1 MVVQNDRALR
11 IALGTGRK
19 TRKWKNRTLQWSE
32 LLDRLSHFVV
42 TNETVAQ
49 YKAMSWDRQAEIK
62 DVGAFV
68 GGYCKDGNRTDVT
81 SRSVLCLDADYAD
94 TDLWPDMTMLYDCAA
109 AAYSTHKHTPE
120 APRIR
125 LVIPLARDVS
135 PDEYAAIGR
144 RVADDLGIDKFDDTT
159 YQAQR
164 LMYWPSRSSD
174 GEEVFRY
181 QDGPM
186 LDPDAIL
193 ARYDDWRDI
202 SAWPVSSRVADVVK
216 KAAVKQKDPLSKP
229 GLIGAFCRTYSIQEA
244 IERFLPEV
252 YLPCDVPGRYT
263 YAGGS
268 TAAGVVVY
276 EDKFVYSHHA
286 TDPASGQLCNAWD
299 AVRIHRFGDLDVN
312 KDPDTAPTKLPS
324 YKAMEALAM
333 DDADVRTTAVNDRMG
348 ETAADFDDLGDPVD
362 PDAWKA
368 ELELTAEGGVRSTI
382 GNIRLILE
390 NDPALK
396 GCIAWDEMD
405 MLQAVKRDLP
415 WREASDRRGRT
426 WQNSDDANLR
436 LYMERTYGIVGKE
449 KILDGVETTAKAH
462 SYHPIREYIQA
473 ATWDEVP
480 RIDTLLIRYL
490 GAEDTE
496 YTRTVTRKTLV
507 AAVARVFRPGV
518 KFDYM
523 LTIRGRQGIG
533 KSALISRLA
542 GDWFSDSFSTVQGK
556 EAYEQVRRAWIIEVG
571 ELAGLKKA
579 EVESI
584 KLFISKREDQ
594 YRPAYGRQVE
604 VFPRQCIFIGT
615 TNEIEFLRDATG
627 GRRYWVVDTPNSAS
641 RVDFRGELTDE
652 IVAQIW
658 AEAYHY
664 YKQGETLYLTDE
676 IEAEAARIQD
686 SYAEKDD
693 RVGMVQKYLER
704 ALPENWDGMDTYDR
718 REWLQSDAEGARPRD
733 KVCRMEIWCEVFGNP
748 AGKIDRYEGKAIHAM
763 LEACGW
769 KYTSPR
775 DFGLYGRQRA
785 YVKAAEASL

>member
-1 MVVQNDRALR
+1 MIVQNDRALR
-11 IALGTGRK
+11 IALGTGRRTK
-19 TRKWKNRTLQWSE
+19 KWKNRTLQWSE

-49 YKAMSWDRQAEIK
+49 YKAMSRDRQAEIK
-62 DVGAFV
+62 DVGGFV
-68 GGYCKDGNRTDVT
+68 GGYCKGGSRKDVT

-94 TDLWPDMTMLYDCAA
+94 SNLWPDFQVLTDCAA
-109 AAYSTHKHTPE
+109 AIYSTHKHTPD
-120 APRIR
+120 APRVR
-125 LVIPLARDVS
+125 LVIPLARDVT

-144 RVADDLGIDKFDDTT
+144 RVAADLGIDKFDDTT
-159 YQAQR
+159 YGVDR

-174 GEEVFRY
+174 GEQVFAY

-186 LDPDAIL
+186 LDPDEVL
-193 ARYDDWRDI
+193 ARYDDWHDI
-202 SAWPVSSRVADVVK
+202 SAWPVSKRVADVVK
-216 KAAVKQKDPLSKP
+216 KSAVKQKDPLTKP

-244 IERFLPEV
+244 IERYLPDV
-252 YLPCDVPGRYT
+252 YLPCDDPGRYT

-276 EDKFVYSHHA
+276 DDKFVYSHHA

-299 AVRIHRFGDLDVN
+299 AVRIHRFGDMDAD
-312 KDPDTAPTKLPS
+312 KDSDTPPTKLPS

-333 DDADVRTTAVNDRMG
+333 DDKAVRVAVVNDRM
-348 ETAADFDDLGDPVD
+348 ADVDADFEAIEDED
-362 PDAWKA
+362 PDAWK
-368 ELELTAEGGVRSTI
+368 EDLELTSEGGVRSTI

-415 WREASDRRGRT
+415 WREALDRRGRT

-436 LYMERTYGIVGKE
+436 LYLERVYGIVGKE

-462 SYHPIREYIQA
+462 SFHPIREYIQA
-473 ATWDEVP
+473 VEWDGVP
-480 RIDTLLIRYL
+480 RVDMLLIRYM

-496 YTRTVTRKTLV
+496 YTRAVTRKTLI
-507 AAVARVFRPGV
+507 AAVARVFRPGI

-533 KSALISRLA
+533 KSSLIGRLA
-542 GDWFSDSFSTVQGK
+542 GDWFSDSFTTVTGK

-584 KLFISKREDQ
+584 KNFISKREDQ

-615 TNEIEFLRDATG
+615 TNETEFLRDATG
-627 GRRYWVVDTPNSAS
+627 GRRYWVVDTPNSAN
-641 RVDFRGELTDE
+641 RVDFRQELTDE
-652 IVAQIW
+652 VVHQIW

-664 YKQGETLYLTDE
+664 YKQGEELYLPDK
-676 IEAEAARIQD
+676 IEAEAARIQEAY
-686 SYAEKDD
+686 SETDD
-693 RVGMVQKYLER
+693 RAGMVQAYLER
-704 ALPENWDGMDTYDR
+704 LLPENWDNMDTYDR
-718 REWLQSDAEGARPRD
+718 REWLQSDSEGARPRD

-748 AGKIDRYEGKAIHAM
+748 PGKIDRYEGKAIHAM

-769 KYTSPR
+769 RQTGPR
-775 DFGLYGRQRA
+775 RFSQYGPQRA
-785 YVKAAEASL
+785 YLKVVSE